1 MGKKKTAPKKSKIIF
16 QGHLKDF
23 NRRALKSLD
32 NQIRLII
39 DCVGEDKEQIA
50 LMKQLADV
58 KADEILLFEVTV
70 MGYPE
75 A

>member
-1 MGKKKTAPKKSKIIF
+1 MSKKLTAKQNKIIF

-32 NQIRLII
+32 NQIRLTI
-39 DCVGEDKEQIA
+39 DCVGEEREQIA

-58 KADEILLFEVTV
+58 RADEVLQFEVEV
-70 MGYPE
+70 
-75 A
+75 

>member
-1 MGKKKTAPKKSKIIF
+1 MVFMAKKKNKITF

-32 NQIRLII
+32 NQIRLTI
-39 DCVGEDKEQIA
+39 DCVGVDKEQIE

-75 A
+75 V

>member
-32 NQIRLII
+32 NQIRLVI

-58 KADEILLFEVTV
+58 RADEILSINIVKQ
-70 MGYPE
+70 
-75 A
+75 